1 MDTCEFC
8 NTSFT
13 TKQALKLHIKTN
25 KKCISSRPASDETI
39 NIKIISFECEFCNKQ
54 FSQKNNLQ
62 RHLEICKK
70 KEIKEVINEVKLN
83 ISQISETDE
92 INRLKEELRKVKEEY
107 ENVKKNI
114 DDLKDENKRLNSNI
128 NVLTYENQIKDEKL
142 KMKDEIIQRNDEQIM
157 ELMKMSI
164 TTNNTMNNTTNNNV
178 TIYAQIDALR
188 PMNEFVEC
196 ILNKKE
202 FEKACISTSLRQP
215 IGVLINVLYDFM
227 LISDASRGK
236 VNFRKEI
243 DELSRRFFSQ
253 DLMAELRLSFFAN
266 DDVNNLFVSGKK
278 EIIERME
285 YLFPKI
291 ENNSCTCDEQ
301 EEYHRLSSCITT
313 ITNLLVSSKNAKENQ
328 RLTDLVE
335 KEIKEQFSKLRKLIK

>member
-1 MDTCEFC
+1 MDELISCKYC
-8 NTSFT
+8 SNTFKTISS
-13 TKQALKLHIKTN
+13 LNYHIKTN
-25 KKCISSRPASDETI
+25 KKCIESRPITDTIET
-39 NIKIISFECEFCNKQ
+39 NNFECTFCNKI
-54 FSQKNNLQ
+54 FYQKSALQ
-62 RHLEICKK
+62 RHLETCILKK
-70 KEIKEVINEVKLN
+70 KELLNKEN
-83 ISQISETDE
+83 ISISNE
-92 INRLKEELRKVKEEY
+92 IDKTNEIKRLKEEIEELKKIKEQN
-107 ENVKKNI
+107 ENLKKII
-114 DDLKDENKRLNSNI
+114 DDVKDENN
-128 NVLTYENQIKDEKL
+128 KL
-142 KMKDEIIQRNDEQIM
+142 KESVIEMKTEIRIKDEIIQRNDDQIS

-243 DELSRRFFSQ
+243 DELSKRFFSQ

-266 DDVNNLFVSGKK
+266 DGVNNLFVSGKK
-278 EIIERME
+278 EIRERME

-291 ENNSCTCDEQ
+291 DNNSCTCNEQ

-313 ITNLLVSSKNAKENQ
+313 VDNLLLSSINAKGNQ